1 MGSSSYLSM
10 SLCWLCL
17 FLVQCSNLIKVTNSS
32 SPMQP
37 LLCKEEESTALLLFK
52 QSFSIEKFASTG
64 HSAYPKVASWKL
76 DGENSDCCLWD
87 GVECD
92 KDSGHVISLNLSS
105 SFLYGS
111 INSSSS
117 LFNLVNLQRLNL
129 GDNHFNDSKIPS
141 AISKLSRL
149 TSLDLLASN
158 FSGQIPS
165 EVLGLSKL
173 TSLVFSFNRLK
184 LHKPGFSSLVEN
196 LTSLQMLH
204 LSDVDISSAVPHTL
218 ANLSSLT
225 SLILRNCGLYG
236 QFPIDIFHLNKLQVL
251 SVRDN
256 QNLTGYLPEFN
267 QSIPLKE
274 LRLAS
279 SNFSGN
285 LPYSI
290 GNLNSLIVLDF
301 TECEFSGSIPASI
314 GNLTELTH
322 VRLKSNKFTGQIP
335 SMASLSQLNFLS
347 LAYNKFDR
355 GTLPWLGKLAKL
367 TELDLAE
374 INLYGSILLSLAN
387 LTQLSIA
394 ILDSNH
400 LTGQIP
406 SQLMNQSQLRGIDLS
421 YNQLQGPIPSSFSR
435 LTNFQFLDLS
445 FNRLSGTVE
454 LEIFYQLKNLTR
466 LVLSENK
473 LTVMTKNT
481 TNTTLPQ
488 LRVLELRSCNLR
500 KFSIP
505 SLSIYSYDVSNNKL
519 NGEIPA
525 EFCSATSLNW
535 LDLSDNNLG
544 GKIPP
549 CLGNLSKSLSV
560 LNLRGNNFQG
570 TIPQTFQQGNT
581 LRMIDLSENQ
591 LQGKMPRSLASC
603 TILEIL
609 NLGNNQIEDTF
620 PFWLGALPRLQI
632 LILRSNRFYGAIG
645 SPKFNLEFPHLHIID
660 LSYNVFTGEL
670 PLDYFQTWKAM
681 TIVEVG
687 RLTYMHANISYQ
699 TWKRQWNYD
708 YEYSLTMTNKGIQ
721 MAYDKIQTF
730 LNAIDL
736 SSNKFGGKIPECIGY
751 LRGLELLNLS
761 SNALVGSIPLSLGN
775 LTNLESLDLSQNK
788 LSGEIPQ
795 QLTLLT
801 FLSFFNVSR
810 NHLTGRI
817 PHGKQ
822 FDTFQSNSY
831 EGNLGLCG
839 NPLSKNCG
847 DSESSPPPPPSFFEQ
862 NEDSEFPSNIDWII
876 ICTGFGS
883 GLAVGLVIGH
893 TLTTRKHEWF
903 VKTFGRRQQ
912 KWRHE
917 RKRE

>member
-10 SLCWLCL
+10 SLCWLCF
-17 FLVQCSNLIKVTNSS
+17 FLVQCSNLIKVINSS
-32 SPMQP
+32 SSMQQP
-37 LLCKEEESTALLLFK
+37 LLCKEKESTALLLFK
-52 QSFSIEKFASTG
+52 QSFSIKKFAFVG
-64 HSAYPKVASWKL
+64 CSAYPK
-76 DGENSDCCLWD
+76 
-87 GVECD
+87 
-92 KDSGHVISLNLSS
+92 DSSHVISLNLSI

-117 LFNLVNLQRLNL
+117 LFNLVHLQRLNL

-158 FSGQIPS
+158 FPGQIPS
-165 EVLGLSKL
+165 EVLGLSVL
-173 TSLVFSFNRLK
+173 SFNPVGMSCKIR
-184 LHKPGFSSLVEN
+184 LHKPCFSSLVQN

-204 LSDVDISSAVPHTL
+204 LSNVDISSVVPHTL

-236 QFPIDIFHLNKLQVL
+236 QFLIDIFHLNKLQVL
-251 SVRDN
+251 RVPDN
-256 QNLTGYLPEFN
+256 QNLIGYLPEFN

-274 LRLAS
+274 LTLAS

-290 GNLNSLIVLDF
+290 GNLNSLILRDF
-301 TECEFSGSIPASI
+301 TGCEFSGSIPASI

-335 SMASLSQLNFLS
+335 FMASLSQLNFIS

-367 TELDLAE
+367 TKLDLAE
-374 INLYGSILLSLAN
+374 INLNGSVLLSIAN

-394 ILDSNH
+394 SLDSNH

-421 YNQLQGPIPSSFSR
+421 DNQLQGPIPSSFSH
-435 LTNFQFLDLS
+435 LANLQFLDLS
-445 FNRLSGTVE
+445 FNRLSGTVK

-466 LVLSENK
+466 LQLSENK
-473 LTVMTKNT
+473 LIVMTKNT

-488 LRVLELRSCNLR
+488 LRVLDLRSCNLR

-505 SLSIYSYDVSNNKL
+505 SLSIYTYDVSNNKL
-519 NGEIPA
+519 SEEIPA
-525 EFCSATSLNW
+525 EFCSATSLSW

-549 CLGNLSKSLSV
+549 CLGKLSNLSV

-570 TIPQTFQQGNT
+570 TIPQTFQ
-581 LRMIDLSENQ
+581 
-591 LQGKMPRSLASC
+591 
-603 TILEIL
+603 
-609 NLGNNQIEDTF
+609 LGD
-620 PFWLGALPRLQI
+620 
-632 LILRSNRFYGAIG
+632 
-645 SPKFNLEFPHLHIID
+645 
-660 LSYNVFTGEL
+660 L

-687 RLTYMHANISYQ
+687 GLTYMHANISYQ
-699 TWKRQWNYD
+699 TWKRKWNYN

-721 MAYDKIQTF
+721 MTYDKIQTF

-751 LRGLELLNLS
+751 LRGLELLYLS
-761 SNALVGSIPLSLGN
+761 NNALVSSIPSSLGN

-810 NHLTGRI
+810 NHLTGHI

-822 FDTFQSNSY
+822 FDTFQNNSY

-839 NPLSKNCG
+839 NPLSKKCG

-862 NEDSEFPSNIDWII
+862 NEDLEFPSKIDWII
-876 ICTGFGS
+876 ICMGFGS
-883 GLAVGLVIGH
+883 GLVVGVIIGH

-912 KWRHE
+912 KWV

>member
-10 SLCWLCL
+10 SLCWFCF
-17 FLVQCSNLIKVTNSS
+17 FLVQCSNLIKVIYSS
-32 SPMQP
+32 SYMQQP
-37 LLCKEEESTALLLFK
+37 LLCQEEESTALLLFK
-52 QSFSIEKFASTG
+52 QSFSIKKFASVG
-64 HSAYPKVASWKL
+64 RSAYPKVASWKL
-76 DGENSDCCLWD
+76 VGENSDCFLWD

-92 KDSGHVISLNLSS
+92 KDSGHVIGLNLSIN
-105 SFLYGS
+105 FLYGS

-117 LFNLVNLQRLNL
+117 LFNLVHLQRLNL

-158 FSGQIPS
+158 FPGQIPS

-173 TSLVFSFNRLK
+173 TSLVLSFNPVGMSCKIR
-184 LHKPGFSSLVEN
+184 LHKPCFSSLVQN

-236 QFPIDIFHLNKLQVL
+236 QFLIDIFHLNKLQVL
-251 SVRDN
+251 RVPDN
-256 QNLTGYLPEFN
+256 QNLIGYLPEFN
-267 QSIPLKE
+267 QSISLKE
-274 LRLAS
+274 LTLAS

-290 GNLNSLIVLDF
+290 GNLNSLILRDF
-301 TECEFSGSIPASI
+301 TGYEFSSSIPASI
-314 GNLTELTH
+314 GNLTVLTH

-335 SMASLSQLNFLS
+335 FMASLSQLNFLS

-374 INLYGSILLSLAN
+374 INLNGSVLLSIAN

-394 ILDSNH
+394 SLDSNH

-421 YNQLQGPIPSSFSR
+421 DNQLQGPIPSSFSH
-435 LTNFQFLDLS
+435 LANLQFLDLS
-445 FNRLSGTVE
+445 FNGLSGTVE

-466 LVLSENK
+466 LQLSENK
-473 LTVMTKNT
+473 LIVMTKNT

-488 LRVLELRSCNLR
+488 LRVLDLRSCNLR

-505 SLSIYSYDVSNNKL
+505 SLSIYTYDVSNNKL
-519 NGEIPA
+519 SEEIPA
-525 EFCSATSLNW
+525 EFCSATSLSW

-549 CLGNLSKSLSV
+549 CLGKLSNLSV

-570 TIPQTFQQGNT
+570 TIPQTFQLGNT
-581 LRMIDLSENQ
+581 PRMIDMSQNQ

-603 TILEIL
+603 AMLEIL

-620 PFWLGALPRLQI
+620 PFWLGALPRLQV
-632 LILRSNRFYGAIG
+632 LVLRSNRFYG
-645 SPKFNLEFPHLHIID
+645 D
-660 LSYNVFTGEL
+660 LL
-670 PLDYFQTWKAM
+670 LDYFQTWKAM

-687 RLTYMHANISYQ
+687 GLTYMHANISYQ
-699 TWKRQWNYD
+699 TWKRKWNYN
-708 YEYSLTMTNKGIQ
+708 YEYSFTMTNKGIQ
-721 MAYDKIQTF
+721 MTYDKIQTF

-751 LRGLELLNLS
+751 LRGLELLYLS
-761 SNALVGSIPLSLGN
+761 NNALVSSIPSSLGN

-810 NHLTGRI
+810 NYLTGHI

-822 FDTFQSNSY
+822 FDTFQNNSY

-839 NPLSKNCG
+839 NPLSKKCG

-862 NEDSEFPSNIDWII
+862 NEDSEFPSKIDWII
-876 ICTGFGS
+876 ICMGFGS
-883 GLAVGLVIGH
+883 GLVVGVIIGH
-893 TLTTRKHEWF
+893 TLTTRKHECLS
-903 VKTFGRRQQ
+903 KLLEGGNRNGSGRENKQMNVASLVSF
-912 KWRHE
+912 
-917 RKRE
+917 